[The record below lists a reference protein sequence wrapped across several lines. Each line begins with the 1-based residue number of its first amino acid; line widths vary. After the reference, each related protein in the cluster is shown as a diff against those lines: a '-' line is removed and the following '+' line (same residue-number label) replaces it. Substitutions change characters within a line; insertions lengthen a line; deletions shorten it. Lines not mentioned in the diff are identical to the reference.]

1 MKKLTLLLII
11 LITSCEAPSSGVT
24 EADSSTFQN
33 NVQTLKDG
41 FIAGYENMDF
51 DKVISIFADSIKY
64 YPSGV
69 DAKMIEGID
78 LMKENISF
86 YMANFENASFTEG
99 AGLPGTNVGFWGG
112 NTYPIAEA
120 MSGPNNVRMY
130 GAWNITNSNTGKSAN
145 FKQYCVWSFN
155 EDGKVHTVTEYLDL
169 GGLLTTFDE

>member
-1 MKKLTLLLII
+1 MKKLALLLII
-11 LITSCEAPSSGVT
+11 LFASCEAPTTGVS
-24 EADSSTFQN
+24 EADSNTFEK

-41 FIAGYENMDF
+41 FISGYENMDF
-51 DKVISIFADSIKY
+51 EKVISIFADSIKY

-69 DAKMIEGID
+69 DSKMIEGID

-86 YMANFENASFTEG
+86 YMANFENASFSEG
-99 AGLPGTNVGFWGG
+99 SGLPGTDVAFWGG
-112 NTYPIAEA
+112 NTYPVEEA

-130 GAWNITNSNTGKSAN
+130 GTWDITNSNTGKSAN

-169 GGLLTTFDE
+169 GGLLATFDE